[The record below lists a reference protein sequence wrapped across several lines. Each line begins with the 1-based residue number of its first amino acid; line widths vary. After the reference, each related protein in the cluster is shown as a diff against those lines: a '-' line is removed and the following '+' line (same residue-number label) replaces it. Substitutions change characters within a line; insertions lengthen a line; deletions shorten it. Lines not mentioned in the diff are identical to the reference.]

1 MSATVILFGT
11 ESGNAELVADDL
23 IDVIGSDAS
32 ALDMS
37 DFDIGDF
44 TSDTFYLVVC
54 STHGEG
60 ELPSSAKP
68 FSTALQA
75 KSPDLGGIRYAI
87 FGLGNSSYDNYSH
100 GSEII
105 DEQLTALGASRIGE
119 YGRHD
124 AADGSLPNDEAI
136 IWLNGVLQAVS

>member
-68 FSTALQA
+68 FATALQA